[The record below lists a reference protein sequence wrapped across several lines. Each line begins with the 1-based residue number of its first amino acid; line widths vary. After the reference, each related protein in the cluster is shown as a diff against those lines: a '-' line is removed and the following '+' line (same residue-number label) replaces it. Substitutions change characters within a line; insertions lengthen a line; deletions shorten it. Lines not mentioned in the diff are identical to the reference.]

1 MDRYSP
7 RIEKAGSSGAIP
19 HLKPSVLSDLDDE
32 DAKRLIAEQASKF
45 RELLA
50 GDGRA
55 TRLTQLFDYLLERS
69 TDLRP
74 PKEIEIAMAVF
85 GKTAE
90 FDTSQDSTVRAHM
103 YRLRQR
109 LDSFNVGKSGFLLHI
124 PKGEYRLILYSAHE
138 AVEVSAP
145 QPMLAR
151 TGQRLAWLAVASCF
165 LATVALWAL
174 LFLGHS
180 HARSVESSLSQS
192 SFWQP
197 IATHEQ
203 LPVIA
208 AGDFYMVAESGPQGR
223 VKRLTMRPAI
233 HSERDLD
240 DFLRMH
246 PDEYSKLHDRDI
258 HRVAA
263 SVATGAA
270 AILPL
275 IAAVR
280 ADHGTAD
287 IIPVSQISQETVD
300 SRDVIYV
307 EFFSQL
313 GMLRSPVLHLSGF
326 EPGADFD
333 ELRDVKSGT
342 TFRAVPAPAK
352 VSGGDMP
359 KDPYGYDY
367 GYIASFPG
375 PSGHQAIVISGLE
388 DAGLSQMIKLVSD
401 KRQLDFLSRHTGG
414 AKAFEALYRIRTS
427 GGLIFDTSLLI
438 ARPMQ
443 VAKGGSASL

>member
-1 MDRYSP
+1 
-7 RIEKAGSSGAIP
+7 
-19 HLKPSVLSDLDDE
+19 LKSSVLSDLDDE
-32 DAKRLIAEQASKF
+32 DAKRLIAEQASAF

-85 GKTAE
+85 GKTSE

-109 LDSFNVGKSGFLLHI
+109 LDGFNAGKSGLLLHI
-124 PKGEYRLILYSAHE
+124 PKGEYRLILSPMPETAE
-138 AVEVSAP
+138 LSAP
-145 QPMLAR
+145 QSMLVR
-151 TGQRLAWLAVASCF
+151 TRQRVAWFVLATCS
-165 LATVALWAL
+165 LATVAFWAL
-174 LFLGHS
+174 LFLDQSHS
-180 HARSVESSLSQS
+180 TTVASSLSQS

-197 IATHEQ
+197 IAMHEQ

-208 AGDFYMVAESGPQGR
+208 AGDFYMVAESGTGGR
-223 VKRLTMRPAI
+223 VERLTMHPAI

-275 IAAVR
+275 IAALR

-287 IIPVSQISQETVD
+287 IVPVSQISQETID
-300 SRDVIYV
+300 SRDIIYV

-326 EPGADFD
+326 EPGPDFD
-333 ELRDVKSGT
+333 ELKDVKSGT
-342 TFRAVPAPAK
+342 TFTAMPAPAK

-375 PSGHQAIVISGLE
+375 PAGHQTIVISGLE
-388 DAGLSQMIKLVSD
+388 DSGLSQMIKLVSN
-401 KRQLDFLSRHTGG
+401 KQQLDLLSRKTGG

-438 ARPMQ
+438 ARPLQ
-443 VAKGGSASL
+443 VAKGASASL